1 MKSLAL
7 TQAIIVYEIDR
18 AQSNPEG
25 TSGMASIGA
34 VHYVYLLGVAAIILS
49 MILRANV
56 VVPAILA
63 TFAVALTFSG
73 SLIAATIA
81 IFNGSLVAAKELFSI
96 FLVIALMTS
105 LLNALRALGADQRM
119 VQPFRRI
126 MTNGHIAFVVLAAMT
141 YVISLFFWPTPAVPL
156 VAATLLPAAIVAGLP
171 ALGAAVAIAIAGQGM
186 ALSSDYV
193 IRVAPGISARAAG
206 IPDLANV
213 VADKALILSLVT
225 GAVALT
231 LGYLAIRKR
240 IARPSEQH
248 LVAWQ
253 SGATLGESLAEQ
265 REEIAPNIGSFDK
278 SVIALQAAEE
288 ATRAPASPWT
298 VRMAILTPI
307 VFGLLI
313 LFMLAPK
320 VIPGLTELKGGDAAA
335 LVGGTAALLMLVAT
349 FAADGAKAMHTTADH
364 VIDGLVFSFRAM
376 GTVLPIAGFFF
387 LGAAEFSGAILG
399 LPSST
404 RGPDLLFE
412 VIRSMEHL
420 IPHSPAVVAFAVMI
434 VGMIT
439 GIDGSGFAGL
449 PLTGA
454 LAGALGPVAGI
465 EPTTLAAVG
474 QMGAVWTGGGTL
486 IAWSSL
492 IAVAGFARVPVLDAV
507 RILFLPVVAG
517 LVLSTIVAV
526 VLW

>member
-1 MKSLAL
+1 
-7 TQAIIVYEIDR
+7 
-18 AQSNPEG
+18 
-25 TSGMASIGA
+25 MASIGA

-63 TFAVALTFSG
+63 TFAVALTWSG
-73 SLIAATIA
+73 SLIGATIS

-119 VQPFRRI
+119 VQPFRRV
-126 MTNGHIAFVVLAAMT
+126 MTNGHIAFFVLAAMT

-171 ALGAAVAIAIAGQGM
+171 AIGAAVAIAIAGQGM

-206 IPDLANV
+206 IPELAGV

-278 SVIALQAAEE
+278 SVIALQAAEGAAVPAE
-288 ATRAPASPWT
+288 SLSAAAAAPSRSPWT
-298 VRMAILTPI
+298 NRMAILTPI

-313 LFMLAPK
+313 LFMLVPK
-320 VIPGLTELKGGDAAA
+320 VIPGLAELKGGDAAA

-349 FAADGAKAMHTTADH
+349 FAADGPKAMHTTADH
-364 VIDGLVFSFRAM
+364 IIDGLVFSFRAM

-399 LPSST
+399 LPSSA

-420 IPHSPAVVAFAVMI
+420 IPHSPTVVAFAVMI

>member
-1 MKSLAL
+1 M
-7 TQAIIVYEIDR
+7 T
-18 AQSNPEG
+18 
-25 TSGMASIGA
+25 SIGA

-73 SLIAATIA
+73 SLVGATIA

-119 VQPFRRI
+119 VQPFRRV
-126 MTNGHIAFVVLAAMT
+126 MTNGHIAFFVLAAMT

-156 VAATLLPAAIVAGLP
+156 VAATLLPAAIYAGLP

-206 IPDLANV
+206 IPEMAGV
-213 VADKALILSLVT
+213 IADKALILSLVT
-225 GAVALT
+225 GAVALG
-231 LGYLAIRKR
+231 LGYLAVRR
-240 IARPSEQH
+240 TIAQPSEHH
-248 LVAWQ
+248 LMAWQ

-278 SVIALQAAEE
+278 SVIALQAAEG
-288 ATRAPASPWT
+288 APAASLSAAAVAPSSPWT
-298 VRMAILTPI
+298 ARMAILTPL

-320 VIPGLTELKGGDAAA
+320 VIPGMAELKGGDAAA

-399 LPSST
+399 LPSGT

-412 VIRSMEHL
+412 VIHAMEHL
-420 IPHSPAVVAFAVMI
+420 IPHSPTVVAFAVMI

-454 LAGALGPVAGI
+454 LAGALGPVAGM

-492 IAVAGFARVPVLDAV
+492 IAVAGFARVPVLEVV
-507 RILFLPVVAG
+507 RILFLPVVSG

>member
-1 MKSLAL
+1 
-7 TQAIIVYEIDR
+7 
-18 AQSNPEG
+18 
-25 TSGMASIGA
+25 MASIGA

-73 SLIAATIA
+73 SLIGATIS

-105 LLNALRALGADQRM
+105 LLNALRALGSDQRM

-156 VAATLLPAAIVAGLP
+156 VAATLLPAAIYAGLP

-206 IPDLANV
+206 IPELAGV
-213 VADKALILSLVT
+213 VADKALILSLCT

-240 IARPSEQH
+240 IAQPSEQH
-248 LVAWQ
+248 LIAWQ
-253 SGATLGESLAEQ
+253 AGATLSESLAEQ
-265 REEIAPNIGSFDK
+265 REEIAPHIGSFDK
-278 SVIALQAAEE
+278 SVIALQTAEGAPAASLS
-288 ATRAPASPWT
+288 AAAVAPASPWT
-298 VRMAILTPI
+298 ARMAVLTPL

-320 VIPGLTELKGGDAAA
+320 VIPGMPELKGGDAAA

-349 FAADGAKAMHTTADH
+349 FAADGIRAMHTTADH
-364 VIDGLVFSFRAM
+364 IIDGLVFSFRAM

-399 LPSST
+399 LPAAT

-412 VIRSMEHL
+412 VIRAMEHL
-420 IPHSPAVVAFAVMI
+420 IPHSPTVVAFAVMI

-507 RILFLPVVAG
+507 RLLFLPVVAG